1 MVKKNDI
8 PKEIVETAL
17 RLAAETGWRDLSL
30 AAIAAAAK
38 LPLAK
43 VYPVFSSK
51 QAILDA
57 FIRRID
63 AEVLAAEEPEA
74 GEGRARDRLFDML
87 MRRFDALGPYRK
99 ALGNIIYDQ
108 ARDPLAASCALVQL
122 RRTLALTLE
131 AAGLSSGG
139 IRGAMRVKGLGLV
152 YLATLRIWL
161 RDESAD
167 LARTMATLDRQLGRI
182 DRMARCCSLAQ
193 HSRSNS

>member
-1 MVKKNDI
+1 MVKKADI
-8 PKEIVETAL
+8 PREIIETAL
-17 RLAAETGWRDLSL
+17 RLAAESGWRDLSL
-30 AAIAAAAK
+30 ATIAAAAK

-51 QAILDA
+51 QTILNA
-57 FIRRID
+57 FARRID

-74 GEGRARDRLFDML
+74 GEGRARERLFDVL

-99 ALGNIIYDQ
+99 ALGNIIFDH

-139 IRGAMRVKGLGLV
+139 LRGALRIKGLGLV
-152 YLATLRIWL
+152 YLATLRVWL

-182 DRMARCCSLAQ
+182 ERAVRCCSPVQ
-193 HSRSNS
+193 HSRADS

>member
-1 MVKKNDI
+1 MVKKADI
-8 PKEIVETAL
+8 PKEIIETAL

-51 QAILDA
+51 QAILNA
-57 FIRRID
+57 FTRRID

-131 AAGLSSGG
+131 AAGLSAGG
-139 IRGAMRVKGLGLV
+139 LRGAMRIKGRARI
-152 YLATLRIWL
+152 LAAI
-161 RDESAD
+161 
-167 LARTMATLDRQLGRI
+167 
-182 DRMARCCSLAQ
+182 
-193 HSRSNS
+193 RS